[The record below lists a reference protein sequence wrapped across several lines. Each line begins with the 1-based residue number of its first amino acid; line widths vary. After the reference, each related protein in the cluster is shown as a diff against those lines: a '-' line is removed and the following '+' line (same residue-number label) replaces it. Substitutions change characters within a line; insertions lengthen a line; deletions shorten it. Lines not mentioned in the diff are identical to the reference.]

1 MGNCYIQKGDTILFQ
16 GDSITDCGQRD
27 AKDRMGGGYVAM
39 IAGMLAARYP
49 DLKVKIINRGIG
61 GDRTVELLNRW
72 QEECLDIKPDLLSIK
87 IGVNDVWRKLGEW
100 AGQKYVPLEEYKV
113 NLTTL
118 VDQAQAE
125 GIKRIVLVSPT
136 TIEHDNDGELNQEL
150 ATYAEFA
157 KQLAEERGLLYA
169 DVRTLLLKARAERPE
184 IIWTGDGCHPT
195 TAGHALIAEAWLK
208 AIEGKE

>member
-1 MGNCYIQKGDTILFQ
+1 MGNCYIQNGDTILFQ

-27 AKDRMGGGYVAM
+27 TKDHMGGGYVAM
-39 IAGMLAARYP
+39 VAGMLAARYP
-49 DLKVKIINRGIG
+49 DLRVKIINRGIG

-72 QEECLDIKPDLLSIK
+72 QEECIDIKPDLLSIK

-113 NLTTL
+113 NLTAL
-118 VDQAQAE
+118 VDQAQAA

-157 KQLAEERGLLYA
+157 RQLAAERGLLYA
-169 DVRTLLLKARAERPE
+169 DVRTLLMKARTERPE
-184 IIWTGDGCHPT
+184 IVWTGDGCHPT
-195 TAGHALIAEAWLK
+195 TAGHALIAEAWMK
-208 AIEGKE
+208 AIENKE